1 MIGNYDV
8 QVWRLVGVSD
18 FRSICGLGGT
28 ERPAIRLPWRE
39 EAIFCD
45 RREDLET
52 GFAGAAER
60 SADLAMSYPTP
71 VRNRYLKDVQLLAR
85 GANLHFDRP
94 AEIRVGHAQSAEG
107 PVVDRSKWPQVRIAD
122 AKQATHKETG

>member
-71 VRNRYLKDVQLLAR
+71 VRNRYLKDGQLLAR
-85 GANLHFDRP
+85 GESAFRP
-94 AEIRVGHAQSAEG
+94 SSRNSCRSCPVGRG
-107 PVVDRSKWPQVRIAD
+107 PGSRSLEMAPGPYSGRQ
-122 AKQATHKETG
+122 TGNA